1 MNNTIT
7 MKQTNKLIP
16 DLRFPEFVKDGEWK
30 EKIISE
36 IGETINGL
44 SGKSSDDFGEGS
56 PYVTYKQVFDNSIVD
71 FSKCAFVKILDN
83 EKQNILKK
91 GDVLFTT
98 SSETPN
104 EVGYA
109 STILSSPTEST
120 YLNSFCFAVRPFDV
134 EEIKPEFS
142 RYLFHSP
149 LYRRKIGLLAQG
161 STRYNISKSAFI
173 KLNLYFP
180 KPNEQQKIADC
191 LTSLDE
197 LITAHTDKLETLKN
211 HKKGLLQNIF
221 PQEGQKVP
229 NYRFPEFVNDVK
241 WEEKKLNVFLE
252 LLTDFEANG
261 SFADVKSNVSI
272 YDDRNYAWYVRSTD
286 LGNKS
291 SLETVKY
298 VDETSYKFLKK
309 TVLKGGE
316 LLITKRGEIGKV
328 YIYESIENL
337 PATLAPNLYLLKLN
351 DKAKPIFFYYYFI
364 NNIGKQ
370 SLKRLN
376 ASSTIGALYK
386 DDVKNINVVALNLKE
401 QKKIA
406 ECLTEVDNLI
416 TAQSEKIEQLKI
428 HKKGLMQG
436 LFPKID

>member
-1 MNNTIT
+1 MNNEVK
-7 MKQTNKLIP
+7 MEQTNKLIP
-16 DLRFPEFVKDGEWK
+16 ELRFPEFVHDGEWK
-30 EKIISE
+30 ITELSKLTDIYKGEQLNRIELTDNGKYPCQNGGVNASGYTDKYNCEENTITISE
-36 IGETINGL
+36 GGNSCGYVNFMSTKFWLGGHCYKLVLKNGINNYFLYQVLKFNEENIMRLRVGSGL
-44 SGKSSDDFGEGS
+44 PNIQMKSLREFEI
-56 PYVTYKQVFDNSIVD
+56 SI
-71 FSKCAFVKILDN
+71 
-83 EKQNILKK
+83 
-91 GDVLFTT
+91 
-98 SSETPN
+98 
-104 EVGYA
+104 
-109 STILSSPTEST
+109 TES
-120 YLNSFCFAVRPFDV
+120 F
-134 EEIKPEFS
+134 K
-142 RYLFHSP
+142 
-149 LYRRKIGLLAQG
+149 
-161 STRYNISKSAFI
+161 
-173 KLNLYFP
+173 
-180 KPNEQQKIADC
+180 EQQKIADC
-191 LTSLDE
+191 LSSLDE
-197 LITAHTDKLETLKN
+197 AITAHIDKLEALKN
-211 HKKGLLQNIF
+211 HKKGLLQNLF
-221 PQEGQKVP
+221 PQDGQKVP

-286 LGNKS
+286 LENKS

-386 DDVKNINVVALNLKE
+386 DDVKNINVVAPNLKE

-406 ECLTEVDNLI
+406 DCLREVDNLI
-416 TAQSEKIEQLKI
+416 TAQTEKIEKLKA